1 MLDIIQD
8 NVRVN
13 DFFSTNY
20 VFKEEINAGD
30 FKGYETEDGEIVI
43 VIDKMLE
50 IISQSFINDLISL
63 GEALYF
69 LYQTK
74 INFYLIC
81 IGCELDFK
89 LIETV
94 LPINIKLACFR

>member
-1 MLDIIQD
+1 MLDITQD
-8 NVRVN
+8 NIRVN
-13 DFFSTNY
+13 DFFKTEY
-20 VFKEEINAGD
+20 VFREGINAGE
-30 FKGYETEDGEIVI
+30 FKGYETEDSEIVI
-43 VIDKMLE
+43 VIDKVLE
-50 IISQSFINDLISL
+50 TISQAFINDLISL

-81 IGCELDFK
+81 IGCELDFE

>member
-30 FKGYETEDGEIVI
+30 FKGYKTEDDEIVI

-50 IISQSFINDLISL
+50 TISQAFINDLISL

-81 IGCELDFK
+81 IGCKLDFE
-89 LIETV
+89 LIETL
-94 LPINIKLACFR
+94 LPINIKLACFE

>member
-1 MLDIIQD
+1 MLNITQD

-30 FKGYETEDGEIVI
+30 FKGYKTENGEIIV
-43 VIDKMLE
+43 VIDKALE
-50 IISQSFINDLISL
+50 TISQAFINDLISL

-74 INFYLIC
+74 ISFYLIC
-81 IGCELDFK
+81 IGCELDFE

>member
-1 MLDIIQD
+1 MLNITQD

-30 FKGYETEDGEIVI
+30 FKGYKTEDGEIVV
-43 VIDKMLE
+43 VIDKTLE
-50 IISQSFINDLISL
+50 TISQAFINDLISL
-63 GEALYF
+63 GEVLYF

-74 INFYLIC
+74 ISFYLIC
-81 IGCELDFK
+81 IGCELDFE